1 MGVHKELFVDLLID
15 ETGQDMIEYIF
26 IAALIGLAAIV
37 AMTGLT
43 TKIGTLFNTIGS
55 VVTNNV

>member
-1 MGVHKELFVDLLID
+1 MSVREELFGELLLD

-37 AMTGLT
+37 AMNGLT
-43 TKIGTLFNTIGS
+43 AKIGTFFNTVGS
-55 VVTNNV
+55 VVTNSV

>member
-1 MGVHKELFVDLLID
+1 MGAHKRLMVDFVID

-37 AMTGLT
+37 AMNGLT
-43 TKIGTLFNTIGS
+43 TKIASFFNTVGS
-55 VVTNNV
+55 VVTNSA